1 VHELINRHPELLAR
15 SVDEHQNATW
25 RAYRADLD
33 DFGSWVRAGDGEWSD
48 PSTVADYLRA
58 LENAGAKYSTIER
71 RITSIAKLVEVLVAI
86 GQRIDTTTRAGRRDV
101 ALLLVGWYG
110 AMRRSEI
117 ASIRREHVEIDSH
130 AAQRSDWPERR
141 PRRITPWSC
150 GSEWLWDG
158 DEPPVSLKDRETGA
172 IIKPLVVD
180 QATGQPLELAT
191 LRMGPNPHH
200 RAGGRV
206 AQR

>member
-1 VHELINRHPELLAR
+1 MLAR
-15 SVDEHQNATW
+15 SVDEHENATW

-33 DFGSWVRAGDGEWSD
+33 DFGSWVRAADGAWSD

-71 RITSIAKLVEVLVAI
+71 RITSIAKLIEVLVAT
-86 GQRIDTTTRAGRRDV
+86 GQPIDTTTRAGRRDV

-130 AAQRSDWPERR
+130 GAAIRLARTKASQDHVVVVRKRLAVGRQRTAGRPE
-141 PRRITPWSC
+141 
-150 GSEWLWDG
+150 
-158 DEPPVSLKDRETGA
+158 
-172 IIKPLVVD
+172 
-180 QATGQPLELAT
+180 
-191 LRMGPNPHH
+191 GP
-200 RAGGRV
+200 
-206 AQR
+206 